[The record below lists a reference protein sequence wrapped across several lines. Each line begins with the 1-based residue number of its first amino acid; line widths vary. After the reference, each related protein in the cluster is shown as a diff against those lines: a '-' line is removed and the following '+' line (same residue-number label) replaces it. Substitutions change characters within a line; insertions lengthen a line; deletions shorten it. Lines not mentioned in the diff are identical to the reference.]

1 MQPCTRPPVRRSE
14 GEAHEAPVPRTH
26 WHRAGGVRRRCSC
39 AGAGRRP
46 RGQADD
52 AASLPQLPPGSA
64 GHVRGYFENVA
75 FKSKS
80 IQLKLDASTEIVK
93 FDEATLKVVDVEK
106 TGKGDML
113 RDIAK
118 GREARIE
125 YTEKDGVKTA
135 TLISFK
141 GPIKLAPEKEVKYS
155 QVLASSSRARRSRT
169 PC

>member
-1 MQPCTRPPVRRSE
+1 MK
-14 GEAHEAPVPRTH
+14 AHHLGVGLALLTVGTLALAQAPAAKPTIPQVCLNCH
-26 WHRAGGVRRRCSC
+26 
-39 AGAGRRP
+39 
-46 RGQADD
+46 QAK
-52 AASLPQLPPGSA
+52 PGN
-64 GHVRGYFENVA
+64 VQGYFENVA

-80 IQLKLDASTEIVK
+80 IQLKIDAGTEIVR
-93 FDEATLKVVDVEK
+93 FDEGTLKVVDVEK

-125 YTEKDGVKTA
+125 YAEKDGVKTA

-141 GPIKLAPEKEVKYS
+141 GIDQARRPRRS
-155 QVLASSSRARRSRT
+155 SSTDRCWRWSSRARRSRT

>member
-1 MQPCTRPPVRRSE
+1 MPAVCLNCHQ
-14 GEAHEAPVPRTH
+14 AAPAT
-26 WHRAGGVRRRCSC
+26 
-39 AGAGRRP
+39 
-46 RGQADD
+46 
-52 AASLPQLPPGSA
+52 L
-64 GHVRGYFENVA
+64 RGYFENVA

-80 IQLKLDASTEIVK
+80 IQLKLDASTEIIR
-93 FDEATLKVVDVEK
+93 FDEGALKVVDVEK

-118 GREARIE
+118 GREARVE

-141 GPIKLAPEKEVKYS
+141 GPIKLAPEKES
-155 QVLASSSRARRSRT
+155 QVLAGAGDRRRRARRRST